1 MVLTSSSVILM
12 EEAQPSPSTRVEI
25 SRHSCCVGSQKTPAL
40 PSMSSSNINKDFR
53 LTLGAL
59 HTNDIDRM
67 MKRRLKDASLPPTLS
82 PHSFCR

>member
-1 MVLTSSSVILM
+1 
-12 EEAQPSPSTRVEI
+12 
-25 SRHSCCVGSQKTPAL
+25 
-40 PSMSSSNINKDFR
+40 MSSSNINKDFR